1 MTSPRSIYWI
11 LPTLLWGTLM
21 LTALPAA
28 PAYADAPCCGIV
40 SFQPVDG
47 IVVVRDLTTG
57 RLTQM
62 TVTDKALLHS
72 LQVGQPVNLDAGGRI
87 RLPAYQP
94 VDGLRKRAGSPP
106 RAAAELS
113 PAASATRGV
122 LASADGETSGTRIEV
137 TQLKR
142 NRGGTVTLKFVLVND
157 SDAELDTY
165 RLLTAVEP
173 HSDDGAALIDA
184 VGKTKYFVLRD
195 SDKHCLCSRNVQN
208 PKPKSRLNLWAKFPA
223 PAAGVDAISVVI
235 PHFEPMDDVPISR

>member
-1 MTSPRSIYWI
+1 MTSPRYVNWT
-11 LPTLLWGTLM
+11 LPALLWGTVLA
-21 LTALPAA
+21 TALPAA
-28 PAYADAPCCGIV
+28 YAYAGAPCCSVV

-47 IVVVRDLTTG
+47 IVVVRNLTTG
-57 RLTQM
+57 RLTK
-62 TVTDKALLHS
+62 VTISDQALLRS
-72 LQVGQPVNLDAGGRI
+72 LKVGQQVNLDAGGRI

-94 VDGLRKRAGSPP
+94 VDGLRT

-122 LASADGETSGTRIEV
+122 LASADGETSGTRVEV

-195 SDKHCLCSRNVQN
+195 NDKHCLCSRNIQN

-223 PAAGVDAISVVI
+223 PPAGVDAISVVI
-235 PHFEPMDDVPISR
+235 PHFESMDDVPISR